1 MKTKM
6 HTQNRI
12 TKFTNSS
19 FKSLIMLA
27 LVFISFGMYGQIPMP
42 WGNSDYTVT
51 GGTDDYGG
59 FIGTLIQANNDGS
72 NNPEENI
79 YFRVGL
85 TSGNRWF
92 YYPQMVVAR
101 DKIYLNEQVQLTK
114 SLVSKSYI
122 SASGS
127 LFSETGDVVS
137 KAGNIFTLQGD
148 LYSKKGNIYTELGDV
163 ATFKGS
169 VYTSEGNLF
178 SNKGNLYTNIG
189 DLFSKKGHIY
199 TESGDVATFKGSVYT
214 SEGNLF
220 SNKGNL
226 YTNIGDLFSKKGH
239 IYTES
244 GDVATF
250 KGSVYT
256 SEGNLFSKKGNIFT
270 NDGYIKANQGFQT
283 TGYLYAA
290 GKVFL
295 GGNFD
300 ATGTAGDPSTFYKD
314 QALLTKYS
322 VFVQEGLLSED
333 YALAPQENWADYV
346 FTKEHVLKP
355 LKEVDHYIQE
365 NGNLPNIPS
374 ATQIAKDGYNLHEM
388 NVKFLEKIEE
398 LTLYTIAQQKSI
410 DEQHLA
416 IVRLEQQVQELLSGA
431 KK

>member
-19 FKSLIMLA
+19 FNSLIMLV
-27 LVFISFGMYGQIPMP
+27 LVFISFGMYSQTYQRMP
-42 WGNSDYTVT
+42 WGNYDPLVT
-51 GGTDDYGG
+51 GGVKSYGG
-59 FIGTLIQANNDGS
+59 NIGTLIQANDDGS
-72 NNPEENI
+72 DNPEENI
-79 YFRVGL
+79 YFRVGR
-85 TSGNRWF
+85 TASNRWF
-92 YYPQMVVAR
+92 YLPQMVVATEN
-101 DKIYLNEQVQLTK
+101 IYLNVPVQLTDA
-114 SLVSKSYI
+114 LVSKSYI

-137 KAGNIFTLQGD
+137 KVGNIFTLQGD
-148 LYSKKGNIYTELGDV
+148 LFSKKGNIYTNVGDM

-169 VYTSEGNLF
+169 VYTSEG
-178 SNKGNLYTNIG
+178 
-189 DLFSKKGHIY
+189 DLFSKKGNIY
-199 TESGDVATFKGSVYT
+199 TNEGDMATFKG
-214 SEGNLF
+214 NI
-220 SNKGNL
+220 
-226 YTNIGDLFSKKGH
+226 YTNEGDM
-239 IYTES
+239 
-244 GDVATF
+244 ATL

-300 ATGTAGDPSTFYKD
+300 ATGTPGDPSTFYKD

-322 VFVQEGLLSED
+322 VFVQEGILSED

>member
-101 DKIYLNEQVQLTK
+101 KNIYLNVPVQLTEP
-114 SLVSKSYI
+114 LESKSYI

-127 LFSETGDVVS
+127 LFSETGNVVS
-137 KAGNIFTLQGD
+137 KNGSVFALEGKVSGKTIEATDSIYSNGIINSNGSIYSQLGNIIAYQGD
-148 LYSKKGNIYTELGDV
+148 IESKVGNINAFSGIVTGKKVQANDYVYSKGYITAENGLYANDYGVTAEKGNIV
-163 ATFKGS
+163 A
-169 VYTSEGNLF
+169 
-178 SNKGNLYTNIG
+178 
-189 DLFSKKGHIY
+189 
-199 TESGDVATFKGSVYT
+199 
-214 SEGNLF
+214 
-220 SNKGNL
+220 
-226 YTNIGDLFSKKGH
+226 
-239 IYTES
+239 
-244 GDVATF
+244 
-250 KGSVYT
+250 
-256 SEGNLFSKKGNIFT
+256 
-270 NDGYIKANQGFQT
+270 KAGFINSNQGFQT

-300 ATGTAGDPSTFYKD
+300 SAGTPANPTSFYANKPI
-314 QALLTKYS
+314 LSKYS
-322 VFVQEGLLSED
+322 VFVQKGILSED
-333 YALAPQENWADYV
+333 YAIAPKETWADYV
-346 FTKEHVLKP
+346 FTKGHVLKP
-355 LKEVDHYIQE
+355 LKEIELYIQE

-374 ATQIAKDGYNLHEM
+374 ATQIAKEGYNLHEM

-416 IVRLEQQVQELLSGA
+416 IVRLEQQVQELLSVA

>member
-189 DLFSKKGHIY
+189 DLYSKKG
-199 TESGDVATFKGSVYT
+199 
-214 SEGNLF
+214 N
-220 SNKGNL
+220 
-226 YTNIGDLFSKKGH
+226 